1 MLFDIDGTFFVH
13 VVWFILLMVA
23 LTRWMFTPFLELRD
37 RRRTATQERVE
48 SSRKRLDDA
57 RFREAQLRSELDAHR
72 LAASL
77 KRQEARREFQ
87 RQADAARAE
96 ADRKAEEELAQA
108 EIQLQFDAEKVKA
121 RLEQNLPQ
129 YVAGFSAKV
138 LKDA

>member
-13 VVWFILLMVA
+13 LVWFILLMVA

>member
-13 VVWFILLMVA
+13 LVWFILLMVA

-121 RLEQNLPQ
+121 KLEQNLPQ